1 MDTEKFRMGWL
12 MVCFDLPVLTKA
24 QRKAATHF
32 RKQLLDDGYQMVQWS
47 VYARP
52 CVTFSRQQTHLR
64 RLELMVPEEGS
75 VRAIFITRA
84 QWERAYSVEGCP
96 AVKTKPQKMPEQLQ
110 FW

>member
-12 MVCFDLPVLTKA
+12 MVCFDLPVLTKS
-24 QRKAATHF
+24 QRKAATQF
-32 RKQLLDDGYQMVQWS
+32 RKQLLDDGYQMIQWS

-64 RLELMVPEEGS
+64 RLELMVPAEGS
-75 VRAIFITRA
+75 VRAIYITRA
-84 QWERAYSVEGCP
+84 QWERAYAIEGTP
-96 AVKTKPQKMPEQLQ
+96 AKEVAPQKLPEQLQ